1 MAVSVSDN
9 PTASTPLGFT
19 AKVAPSW
26 GGLARGGTEALWH
39 SQMAYGAG
47 AHQMPGSSGQVN
59 AEVGYGL
66 RVGARLV
73 GRATT
78 TCSGGRGD
86 DVLFGGVGADHLF
99 GNAGDDVLFGGDGPD
114 CIDGGPGTDTVTYA
128 GTAVGV
134 TVSLGAT
141 DVGAGEDT
149 IEAVEIVIGSDGDDT
164 IEGRRRGEPAGR
176 HARRQ

>member
-78 TCSGGRGD
+78 TCSGG
-86 DVLFGGVGADHLF
+86 
-99 GNAGDDVLFGGDGPD
+99 
-114 CIDGGPGTDTVTYA
+114 
-128 GTAVGV
+128 
-134 TVSLGAT
+134 GAT
-141 DVGAGEDT
+141 TCCSAASAPTTCSGTQAMTCCSAAMAPTASTAD
-149 IEAVEIVIGSDGDDT
+149 
-164 IEGRRRGEPAGR
+164 PAR
-176 HARRQ
+176 TR